1 MPGKPSSSLPIP
13 SNTLR
18 GRGGRTSAPSCQISA
33 PALPHAGTDQFF
45 TPEQPS
51 DTRGASVFLPRIRPS
66 LRAMVCCRIWGEGEP
81 RRRRGRG
88 SPSPQAPHPFP
99 CALLSERM
107 KYDATRTPSFAHPS
121 PGDTKGQFFRPPINT
136 FKTSSEPGRRS
147 RRPHTDAGQQ
157 PQASGKKKKKGE
169 ALPVPP
175 GGDHTRT
182 PGSSRKPAEKKKALS
197 CQERTYTPGKITMQG
212 TTLPAAQR
220 ADRETS
226 PQLSEPGRGGD
237 PRYAGAP
244 QQATTPGCRA
254 TSASQRQKKRKPPS
268 GGILR
273 TEAYAPS
280 KGNAPRRSTRRPG
293 DIPPTQ
299 RAGREGDPR
308 AAGAPQ
314 QARISPAKRED
325 ARRPPPAASGG
336 QGTRHATA
344 TPAAIRDKGEYG
356 GRRGCRGVRP
366 SHPLPP
372 AAQATTP
379 GCRATAAS
387 QR

>member
-107 KYDATRTPSFAHPS
+107 KYDATRKPSFAHPS

-147 RRPHTDAGQQ
+147 RRPCPDAGQQ
-157 PQASGKKKKKGE
+157 PQASGRKKESPRQE
-169 ALPVPP
+169 ASSAPRHTLHPRGMLPANHAGTFLP
-175 GGDHTRT
+175 GRRT
-182 PGSSRKPAEKKKALS
+182 PPLNAQTGRPPASPASRGAKAI
-197 CQERTYTPGKITMQG
+197 P
-212 TTLPAAQR
+212 AQR
-220 ADRETS
+220 E
-226 PQLSEPGRGGD
+226 
-237 PRYAGAP
+237 
-244 QQATTPGCRA
+244 
-254 TSASQRQKKRKPPS
+254 
-268 GGILR
+268 
-273 TEAYAPS
+273 
-280 KGNAPRRSTRRPG
+280 RRSRRAYRPQSG
-293 DIPPTQ
+293 KM
-299 RAGREGDPR
+299 RADL
-308 AAGAPQ
+308 
-314 QARISPAKRED
+314 
-325 ARRPPPAASGG
+325 PPAASGG

-366 SHPLPP
+366 SHPLPLAGRRP
-372 AAQATTP
+372 CPDAGQQPQASGKKKKKGKPSLSRREATMP
-379 GCRATAAS
+379 GCRAAAAIQRQKRKEERKKTARRVRRPPYRAPL
-387 QR
+387 RG